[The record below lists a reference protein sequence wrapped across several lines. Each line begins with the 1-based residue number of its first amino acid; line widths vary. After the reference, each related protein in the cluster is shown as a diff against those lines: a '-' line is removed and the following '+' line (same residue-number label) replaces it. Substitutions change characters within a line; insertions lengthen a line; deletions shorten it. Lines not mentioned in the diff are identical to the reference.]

1 MTPKPL
7 LEVRGLRKHFPI
19 YGGVFRQQVGSV
31 KAVDGID
38 FSIQK
43 GEVLGMV
50 GESGCG
56 KSTAGRSAI
65 RLLEP
70 TDGTI
75 SYEGRDFLSLK
86 HKELR
91 SIRQEIQM
99 VFQDPYSSLNPR
111 KSIGESIG
119 EPLLYHGI
127 VKNQKQRNEQVAEI
141 LTLVGLSPDLSNR
154 YPHEFSGGQ
163 QQRICIG
170 RSIAMHPKLIICD
183 EAVSALDV
191 SIQAQILNLLHDL
204 REKLSLSYLFISH
217 DLSVV
222 RHICDRVVVL
232 YLGKVMEVGSIDA
245 IFNNPRHPYTQALL
259 TAVPKEHPR
268 EKRKQILLKGE
279 IPSPIHPPKGCPFHT
294 RCPVA
299 KEECSRIPPPLKKIE
314 GIKGLPSQEYFCI
327 Y

>member
-1 MTPKPL
+1 MAGSAL
-7 LEVRGLRKHFPI
+7 LQVKGLKKHFPI
-19 YGGVFRQQVGSV
+19 YGGILSHEVGSV

-38 FSIQK
+38 FSIGE

-70 TDGTI
+70 TEGSI
-75 SYEGRDFLSLK
+75 SYRGKDFLAVS
-86 HKELR
+86 EGDLR
-91 SIRQEIQM
+91 EIRQEIQM
-99 VFQDPYSSLNPR
+99 IFQDPYSSLNPR

-119 EPLLYHGI
+119 EPLLYHGL
-127 VKNQKQRNEQVAEI
+127 VKSEKESEERVAEI
-141 LTLVGLSPDLSNR
+141 LELIGLSPDIRSR

-170 RSIAMHPKLIICD
+170 RAIVMHPKLIVCD

-191 SIQAQILNLLHDL
+191 SIQAQVLNLLHEL
-204 REKLSLSYLFISH
+204 KEKLNLSYLFISH

-222 RHICDRVVVL
+222 RYICDRVVVL
-232 YLGKVMEVGSIDA
+232 YLGKVMETAPVDA
-245 IFNNPRHPYTQALL
+245 LFKNPRHPYTQALL
-259 TAVPKEHPR
+259 SAVPKEHPK
-268 EKRKQILLKGE
+268 EKRKQILLEGE

-299 KEECSRIPPPLKKIE
+299 KAECAHEPPPKKTVE
-314 GIKGLPSQEYFCI
+314 VGPGMPRQEYFCI

>member
-1 MTPKPL
+1 MAAKTL
-7 LEVRGLRKHFPI
+7 LQVKGLKKHFPI
-19 YGGVFRQQVGSV
+19 YGGVFRHQVGSV

-38 FSIQK
+38 FAIDE

-56 KSTAGRSAI
+56 KSTAGRTAM

-70 TDGTI
+70 TEGEI
-75 SYEGRDFLSLK
+75 SYRDRNFLALSEG
-86 HKELR
+86 ELR
-91 SIRQEIQM
+91 EVRQEIQM
-99 VFQDPYSSLNPR
+99 VFQDPFSSLNPR

-127 VKNQKQRNEQVAEI
+127 VKNRAAQAERVEEI
-141 LTLVGLSPDLSNR
+141 LSLIGLSPDVQNR

-170 RSIAMHPKLIICD
+170 RAVAMHPKLIICD

-191 SIQAQILNLLHDL
+191 SIQAQVLNLLHEL
-204 REKLSLSYLFISH
+204 KEKLNLSYLFISH

-222 RHICDRVVVL
+222 RHICDRLVVL
-232 YLGKVMEVGSIDA
+232 YLGKVMETGRVEE
-245 IFNNPRHPYTQALL
+245 IFENPRHPYTQALL
-259 TAVPKEHPR
+259 SSVPKEHPK
-268 EKRKQILLKGE
+268 EKRKQILLEGE
-279 IPSPIHPPKGCPFHT
+279 IPSPIDPPKGCPFHT
-294 RCPVA
+294 RCPVSKA
-299 KEECSRIPPPLKKIE
+299 ECALAPPPKKTVATSS
-314 GIKGLPSQEYFCI
+314 GITHEYFCI